1 VGVYPQKTVY
11 FLVFLTGLPTEKQTL
26 STEFSTGDAMKNLLK
41 LEELFLFGL
50 SLFLFSKLGFYTW
63 GWFALWFFAP
73 DLSMIGYL
81 ANPRFG
87 AWTYNLI
94 HHKGL
99 SVTVYVLGN
108 LLAIPWLMFTGTILL
123 GHSSFDRVLGYG
135 LKHEDAFQNT
145 HLGRIGR
152 EQA

>member
-1 VGVYPQKTVY
+1 MKT
-11 FLVFLTGLPTEKQTL
+11 
-26 STEFSTGDAMKNLLK
+26 LLR
-41 LEELFLFGL
+41 LEEFLLFGFA
-50 SLFLFSKLGFYTW
+50 LFLFSGLDYGW
-63 GWFALWFFAP
+63 GWYALLFFAP

-99 SVTVYVLGN
+99 AVALYALGSLVTV
-108 LLAIPWLMFTGTILL
+108 PWLMFAGTILL
-123 GHSSFDRVLGYG
+123 GHSSLDRVLDYG

-152 EQA
+152 QNGA

>member
-1 VGVYPQKTVY
+1 
-11 FLVFLTGLPTEKQTL
+11 
-26 STEFSTGDAMKNLLK
+26 MKNLLK

-50 SLFLFSKLGFYTW
+50 ALFLFSGLDYGW
-63 GWFALWFFAP
+63 GWFALWLFAP

-87 AWTYNLI
+87 AWTLRHAQDDAYNLI
-94 HHKGL
+94 HPKGL
-99 SVTVYVLGN
+99 YVLGT
-108 LLAIPWLMFTGTILL
+108 LLSIPWLMFAPLRAILL

-152 EQA
+152 WV

>member
-1 VGVYPQKTVY
+1 
-11 FLVFLTGLPTEKQTL
+11 
-26 STEFSTGDAMKNLLK
+26 MKNLLK
-41 LEELFLFGL
+41 LEELFLFGFA
-50 SLFLFSKLGFYTW
+50 LFLFSGLEYGW
-63 GWFALWFFAP
+63 GAAQYALWFFAP

-81 ANPRFG
+81 ANPRLG

-99 SVTVYVLGN
+99 AAALYVLGA
-108 LLAIPWLMFTGTILL
+108 LLSTPWLMFTGTILL

-152 EQA
+152 